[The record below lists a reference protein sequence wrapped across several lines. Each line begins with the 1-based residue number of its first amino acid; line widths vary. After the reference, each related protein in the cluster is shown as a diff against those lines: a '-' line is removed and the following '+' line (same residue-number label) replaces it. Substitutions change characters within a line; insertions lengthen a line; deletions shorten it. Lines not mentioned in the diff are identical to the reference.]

1 MSYAAFSSLPL
12 WLFLPGQGWAVAALL
27 STFTAELPFPL
38 RAAAVIMWSLGDRT
52 GNYTGICS
60 HQPFY
65 IVFAMQN
72 LEEGVLNYLVKY
84 MTGGTK
90 LNNSCFL
97 HWFPVPCC
105 CWLQCVSGHCF
116 VTSYFAFL
124 NQFAFL
130 LDDWPHLPQCS
141 SKEIIFRLLFVCC
154 YKVSGLLCHD
164 NHAVI
169 VPSRVGCATRALP
182 PRTRMSANSTRGGW
196 LSADNIVVS
205 IKLAW
210 IRRLFW

>member
-1 MSYAAFSSLPL
+1 MHKTSFSPIEKIK
-12 WLFLPGQGWAVAALL
+12 LFLKPLNEFCCIFIPSAVTVPRWAVAALL

-38 RAAAVIMWSLGDRT
+38 RAAAVIMWGLGDRT
-52 GNYTGICS
+52 GNYTGIRS
-60 HQPFY
+60 HQPLY
-65 IVFAMQN
+65 VVFAMQK

-84 MTGGTK
+84 MTGETK

-130 LDDWPHLPQCS
+130 L
-141 SKEIIFRLLFVCC
+141 
-154 YKVSGLLCHD
+154 
-164 NHAVI
+164 
-169 VPSRVGCATRALP
+169 
-182 PRTRMSANSTRGGW
+182 
-196 LSADNIVVS
+196 AD
-205 IKLAW
+205 
-210 IRRLFW
+210 